1 VLTLADLEGRVFD
14 GEDVRLVNAC
24 ADQAALALER
34 ARLHDEARRRQRE
47 G

>member
-24 ADQAALALER
+24 ADQAALER
-34 ARLHDEARRRQRE
+34 ARLHDEARQRPRE
-47 G
+47 A